1 MARADYSIYGETK
14 MNAAGFNSTLS
25 KMESAAT
32 RGLAV
37 IGSAVAGAVT
47 AVAGIGVNYNAQVE
61 QLQTSFE
68 VMTGSAEE
76 AAGVIENLKKVG
88 AETPFE
94 LTDLAETTQLLMN
107 YGFSAEEAQDR
118 LMMLGDISQGSAEK
132 MNRIATA
139 YGQMS
144 SAGKVS
150 LEDIKQM
157 IEAGFNP
164 LQEISEST
172 GESMASLY
180 DRISKGTISI
190 DEITASMQRS
200 TSEGG
205 KYFQSMEKQSQTFS
219 GQLSTLKDNALSL
232 VGQLTS
238 GLSEKLTST
247 MPMLNS
253 WMSDIS
259 NSLESGGIKEAINTA
274 LQGIGDMAPILTP
287 VTEALRFLVNHFQ
300 TLAPAIMAVVGAL
313 AGYRA
318 AMMITS
324 VIQTVTKAINT
335 FKTAQNASTIAQAAL
350 NAVMNANPFVLIATV
365 IGMVVTALVTLFMTN
380 EDFRNAVVSAW
391 ESVKEAFHAAWDG
404 IVTFFTETLPDA
416 WNSVVAWFNGIPEW
430 WNGIWSSVKQFFSDT
445 WNSIISFFTETIP
458 AWIQSAIDWFNSLPE
473 KIGYAIGQLLAK
485 IVQFGVDAWNWIT
498 VELPEIIQGW
508 VDWFAGLPGRI
519 WDWLQKAIDRIR
531 QWGSDTY
538 NTAKQWVNDT
548 IDEVIKW
555 FESLPGRIQTWLQ
568 NTIEKVS
575 NWGHDMVSKAKTAAS
590 DLVESVTETIKSL
603 PGKVYDIGKDIV
615 TGIWDGIKS
624 MVGWI
629 GEKIG
634 GFVDGIVKGFT
645 DGFDIGSPSK
655 VLSKE
660 VGRWLPPGI
669 TVGVEDAMPKAERSL
684 QNMVD
689 DMIGRARG
697 SVAAMQSKMAGYTPH
712 FEEYEGHGSQQNTG
726 ESLTIEVPVDVDGRE
741 IARATA
747 KYFGPRLAW
756 EG

>member
-47 AVAGIGVNYNAQVE
+47 AVAGIGVSYNAQVE

-219 GQLSTLKDNALSL
+219 GQLSTLKDNALS
-232 VGQLTS
+232 
-238 GLSEKLTST
+238 
-247 MPMLNS
+247 
-253 WMSDIS
+253 
-259 NSLESGGIKEAINTA
+259 
-274 LQGIGDMAPILTP
+274 
-287 VTEALRFLVNHFQ
+287 
-300 TLAPAIMAVVGAL
+300 VVGAL
-313 AGYRA
+313 SSGLSKSLTESVLPDMNGWLEQIRDATEANGIQGA
-318 AMMITS
+318 ISAVSTIIPQIISNISTQLPSLITMGVDIITS
-324 VIQTVTKAINT
+324 VVNGIISAIPSLVEAAISGFSALLNALGSNLPLIIDKVVEIIPQIIQALTDNIPTLIQGAIQ
-335 FKTAQNASTIAQAAL
+335 FFSSIAQAVPQAITAL
-350 NAVMNANPFVLIATV
+350 STQLPTIITSITSFLTTQIPVILQAAINLFSGILQSLPTV
-365 IGMVVTALVTLFMTN
+365 ISSLTA
-380 EDFRNAVVSAW
+380 A
-391 ESVKEAFHAAWDG
+391 
-404 IVTFFTETLPDA
+404 
-416 WNSVVAWFNGIPEW
+416 
-430 WNGIWSSVKQFFSDT
+430 
-445 WNSIISFFTETIP
+445 
-458 AWIQSAIDWFNSLPE
+458 LPE
-473 KIGYAIGQLLAK
+473 LINTVTSFLVENFPLILDAAIQLFEAL
-485 IVQFGVDAWNWIT
+485 IDALPTIIDSLIEN
-498 VELPEIIQGW
+498 LPEIIKSI
-508 VDWFAGLPGRI
+508 VNFLMSSLPQI
-519 WDWLQKAIDRIR
+519 LNAAIDLFNAIITAIPEILPQLALRMPDILMAIVSGLM
-531 QWGSDTY
+531 QSIPKISQTALDLFMQLVFAIPEMLFELGKKLPEIGSKILGELIKIP
-538 NTAKQWVNDT
+538 AKVFN
-548 IDEVIKW
+548 V
-555 FESLPGRIQTWLQ
+555 
-568 NTIEKVS
+568 
-575 NWGHDMVSKAKTAAS
+575 
-590 DLVESVTETIKSL
+590 
-603 PGKVYDIGKDIV
+603 GKDII

-624 MVGWI
+624 MLGWI

-634 GFVDGIVKGFT
+634 GFVDDVVGFFT

-712 FEEYEGHGSQQNTG
+712 FEEYEGHGSQQDTG
-726 ESLTIEVPVDVDGRE
+726 ESLTIEVPVNVDGRE
-741 IARATA
+741 IARTTA

>member
-1 MARADYSIYGETK
+1 MARADYFIHGEAK
-14 MNAAGFNSTLS
+14 MDAAGFNSAIS
-25 KMESAAT
+25 KMGSIAKK
-32 RGLAV
+32 GLAV
-37 IGSAVAGAVT
+37 ISSAVGGALSI
-47 AVAGIGVNYNAQVE
+47 AAGINYNAQVE

-94 LTDLAETTQLLMN
+94 MTDLAETTQLLMN

-132 MNRIATA
+132 MTRIATA

-150 LEDIKQM
+150 LEDVKQM

-300 TLAPAIMAVVGAL
+300 TLAPVVMGAVGAL
-313 AGYRA
+313 AAYKA
-318 AMMITS
+318 IMMIS
-324 VIQTVTKAINT
+324 GIIDSVTKAIEA
-335 FKTAQNASTIAQAAL
+335 FKVAQNASTIAQAAL
-350 NAVMNANPFVLIATV
+350 NAVMNANVFVLIATA
-365 IGMVVTALVTLFMTN
+365 IAGLITALVTLFMTN

-404 IVTFFTETLPDA
+404 IVTFFTETLPNA

-445 WNSIISFFTETIP
+445 WNSITSFFTETIP
-458 AWIQSAIDWFNSLPE
+458 SWIQSAIDWFNSLPE

-498 VELPEIIQGW
+498 VELPKIIQGW

-519 WDWLQKAIDRIR
+519 WEWLLSTIEKIK

-548 IDEVIKW
+548 IDEIIRW

-575 NWGHDMVSKAKTAAS
+575 NWGHDMVSKAKAAAS

-603 PGKVYDIGKDIV
+603 PGKVYNIGKDIV

-645 DGFDIGSPSK
+645 DGFQIGSPSK

-697 SVAAMQSKMAGYTPH
+697 SVAAMQARMTGYVPRS
-712 FEEYEGHGSQQNTG
+712 EEYGRQSSDQDSV

-747 KYFGPRLAW
+747 KYLGPRLAW

>member
-1 MARADYSIYGETK
+1 MARADYFIHGEAK
-14 MNAAGFNSTLS
+14 MDAAGFNSAIS
-25 KMESAAT
+25 KMGSIAKK
-32 RGLAV
+32 GLAV
-37 IGSAVAGAVT
+37 ISSAVGGALSI
-47 AVAGIGVNYNAQVE
+47 AAGINYNAQVE

-94 LTDLAETTQLLMN
+94 MTDLAETTQLLMN

-150 LEDIKQM
+150 LEDVKQM

-300 TLAPAIMAVVGAL
+300 TLAPVVMGAVGAL
-313 AGYRA
+313 AAYKA
-318 AMMITS
+318 IMMIS
-324 VIQTVTKAINT
+324 GIIDSVTKAIEA
-335 FKTAQNASTIAQAAL
+335 FKVAQNASTIAQAAL
-350 NAVMNANPFVLIATV
+350 NAVMNANVFVLIATA
-365 IGMVVTALVTLFMTN
+365 IAGLITALVTLFMTN

-404 IVTFFTETLPDA
+404 IVTFFTETLPNA

-430 WNGIWSSVKQFFSDT
+430 WNGIWSSVKQFFSNT

-726 ESLTIEVPVDVDGRE
+726 ESLTIEVPVNVDGRE
-741 IARATA
+741 IARTTA